1 MMPVWLSLT
10 LKIAAIGLFGI
21 FIGAWLGAD
30 AGWASVCAGLLAMH
44 LAHVRQLVRLERWL
58 DAPDTREV
66 PDAWGTWG
74 IVYAGIYRALRLEV
88 RKRDGIASELDMFTK
103 AAQALP
109 DGIVMLDSGDQLLWC
124 NDAAVKHLGLQA
136 GRDDGLR
143 ITNIVRVPG
152 LAAFLQSTRPGGTLE
167 YRPAHNPG
175 QLLSLEAIPFSDG
188 RKLLVSFDI
197 TQIERADTTRRDF
210 IANVSHELRT
220 PLTVINGF
228 LEHMQDAPIAPAEQ
242 ARRHIALM
250 AQQSD
255 RMLKL
260 VDDLLMLSRL
270 EGGDTPQREEV
281 VDILALVQTLADD
294 ARALSAGRH
303 QIEVQVPAG
312 AMITGSADELRS
324 AFGNLVSNAVRY
336 TPQGGRIM
344 LRWSREDDGPAVFSV
359 KDTGI
364 GIAAE
369 HIPRL
374 TERFYRVDRG
384 RSRETGGTGL
394 GLAIVK
400 HVLLRHQATLD
411 IKSEPGEGSEFCIVF
426 PPWRSKVDV
435 ALADAAEQPPRA
447 EADAA

>member
-1 MMPVWLSLT
+1 MMPVWTSLT
-10 LKIAAIGLFGI
+10 LKYAAVAMVAIAV
-21 FIGAWLGAD
+21 GAWHGAT
-30 AGWASVCAGLLAMH
+30 AAWVTACVGLLVLH
-44 LAHVRQLVRLERWL
+44 VAHVRQLTRLERWL
-58 DAPDTREV
+58 KSPDADDV
-66 PDAWGTWG
+66 PDAWGAWG
-74 IVYAGIYRALRLEV
+74 MAFAGIYRALRQEVKKHDAVTKDLE
-88 RKRDGIASELDMFTK
+88 LFMQ

-109 DGIVMLDSGDQLLWC
+109 DGIAMLDSGDQLLWC
-124 NDAAVKHLGLQA
+124 NDTAAAHLGLHL
-136 GRDDGLR
+136 RTDYGLR
-143 ITNIVRVPG
+143 ITNIVRVAR
-152 LAAFLQSTRPGGTLE
+152 LAAFLQYAQPDETLD

-175 QLLSLEAIPFSDG
+175 LLLSLKAIPFSDG

-220 PLTVINGF
+220 PLTVIHGF
-228 LEHMQDAPIAPAEQ
+228 LEHMNDAPLVPGDQ
-242 ARRHIALM
+242 ARRHIGLM

-270 EGGDTPQREEV
+270 EGGDNPPREEC
-281 VDILALVQTLADD
+281 VDIHALAQTLAED
-294 ARALSAGRH
+294 ARVLSAGRH
-303 QIEVQVPAG
+303 TIEANVPEG
-312 AMITGSADELRS
+312 ATITGSADELRS

-336 TPQGGRIM
+336 TPQGGRVTLVWRIDEQG
-344 LRWSREDDGPAVFSV
+344 RGVFSV
-359 KDTGI
+359 VDSGI

-400 HVLLRHQATLD
+400 HVLLRHQATLE
-411 IKSEPGEGSEFCIVF
+411 IQSEPGVGSEFRIVF
-426 PPWRSKVDV
+426 PAWRGVVD
-435 ALADAAEQPPRA
+435 APLPAAH
-447 EADAA
+447 AA